1 MLTDYLDSILSPRW
15 WMAPTFLSN
24 IDDIPVETQL
34 ILMEIPSSSPETSN
48 YGLAN
53 IVNKKQKTDSPT
65 TKTFKNQQSTTEKE
79 EDLGFSEAK
88 LKLFGDKSFSQK
100 KYAVIAPL
108 IDFDT
113 GFRTTFFGGKEGG
126 FPAGKGVLAA
136 RIESGRSTYC
146 AL

>member
-1 MLTDYLDSILSPRW
+1 MILILSRW

-34 ILMEIPSSSPETSN
+34 ILLEIPSSSPETSN

-53 IVNKKQKTDSPT
+53 IANKKQKLDGPNAKS
-65 TKTFKNQQSTTEKE
+65 FKNQITATEII
-79 EDLGFSEAK
+79 EDSEISGAK
-88 LKLFGDKSFSQK
+88 VKLFGDKSFSQK

-136 RIESGRSTYC
+136 RIESGKPY
-146 AL
+146 L

>member
-1 MLTDYLDSILSPRW
+1 
-15 WMAPTFLSN
+15 MAPTFLSN

-34 ILMEIPSSSPETSN
+34 ILMEIPSSSTETSN

-53 IVNKKQKTDSPT
+53 IANKKLKADSST
-65 TKTFKNQQSTTEKE
+65 TKAFKNQPSTTEKVE
-79 EDLGFSEAK
+79 ESNFLEAK

-126 FPAGKGVLAA
+126 LPAGKGILAA
-136 RIESGRSTYC
+136 RIESGRPAYFNDFE
-146 AL
+146 